1 VDAADIERLRSAV
14 VWRKND
20 GEHSPASVPF
30 EQKLALMPARA
41 ILLYEDIK
49 SGAVQNWLQTPDG
62 RPITIVA
69 VDDAGSPFVVHLLNV
84 SARGAH
90 ELLLAPEPN
99 APRVIVADF
108 RPGDIRVAHDSHGYL
123 VIGTDS

>member
-1 VDAADIERLRSAV
+1 MQRRTERRSSAE
-14 VWRKND
+14 WRKGDCED
-20 GEHSPASVPF
+20 GTATVPF
-30 EQKLALMPARA
+30 VQEVPLVPARA

-84 SARGAH
+84 PGAWG
-90 ELLLAPEPN
+90 A
-99 APRVIVADF
+99 
-108 RPGDIRVAHDSHGYL
+108 RVAPGS
-123 VIGTDS
+123 GTERASSDRRGLQTR